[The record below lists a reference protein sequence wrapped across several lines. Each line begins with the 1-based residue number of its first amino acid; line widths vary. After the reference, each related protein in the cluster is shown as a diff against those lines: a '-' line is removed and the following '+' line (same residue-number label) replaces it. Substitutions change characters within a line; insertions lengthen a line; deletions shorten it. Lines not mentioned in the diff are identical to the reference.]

1 MTGTRPPTRDVFG
14 LLLLDKPLGMSSNRA
29 LQRAKRLFAAGK
41 AGHTGSLDPLATGM
55 LPIFFGAATRLASY
69 MLEARKTY
77 RVVATLGSA
86 TTTGDAEGEMIED
99 RGSQGAPAP
108 AAIEAAVSRFVGE
121 TEQIP
126 PMYSALKR
134 DGVPLYRLARSG
146 VDVER
151 SPRRVVIDTLE
162 IERYDW
168 PALQLRV
175 RCSKGTY
182 VRTLVEDVAKAA
194 GTLGHVAALRR
205 IAVGPFVEGEL
216 RTFEEIEG
224 AANEGQERLDGL
236 LLPADAALEGWS
248 SALVPSNDAA
258 RLAHGQ
264 SVAAK
269 AEVPCGRVKI
279 YAESG
284 RFIAI
289 GVVTAERL
297 LTPTRVFI
305 R

>member
-1 MTGTRPPTRDVFG
+1 MFG

-29 LQRAKRLFAAGK
+29 LQRAKRLFAAAK

-86 TTTGDAEGEMIED
+86 TTTGDAEGETIED
-99 RGSQGAPAP
+99 RGSQGPPAP
-108 AAIEAAVSRFVGE
+108 AAIEAAVSRFIGE

-151 SPRRVVIDTLE
+151 APRRVVIEALE
-162 IERYDW
+162 IE
-168 PALQLRV
+168 ALRLAALHLRV

-194 GTLGHVAALRR
+194 GTLDTWPRFAASPWGPSPRATEDVRGHRGRGDRRHGPPRRPVAAGRR
-205 IAVGPFVEGEL
+205 CA
-216 RTFEEIEG
+216 R
-224 AANEGQERLDGL
+224 GL
-236 LLPADAALEGWS
+236 VFGTGALERCGSAGGRAVRGRQRRGAVRSRQDLRGTGALHRHRGGDGRAPPNAHTGVYSLSAWS
-248 SALVPSNDAA
+248 
-258 RLAHGQ
+258 GT
-264 SVAAK
+264 
-269 AEVPCGRVKI
+269 E
-279 YAESG
+279 
-284 RFIAI
+284 
-289 GVVTAERL
+289 
-297 LTPTRVFI
+297 
-305 R
+305 